1 MTTPRC
7 GVLVFAA
14 VVGAGPLAAQGDVTA
29 RLVGRVPPAVAAA
42 VRVLADSAAARG
54 LPADPLVDKAIE
66 GGAKGVAPERVIAA
80 VRLVFGEL
88 DAAAAAIRAGRVAI
102 PDGETI
108 EAGAF
113 ALAAG
118 MAGPQVTELVRLSTD
133 PYPPA
138 ATLRVAGTLTALG
151 VPAPQT
157 VELVRETIQSGRSAS
172 DLLALPAKL
181 QSRVAR
187 GASPAQAAAWLAR
200 PDDVRGPPPGQ
211 GNPDK
216 GHPPRNPHR
225 P

>member
-1 MTTPRC
+1 
-7 GVLVFAA
+7 VLVFAA
-14 VVGAGPLAAQGDVTA
+14 VVCAGPLAAQGDVTA
-29 RLVGRVPPAVAAA
+29 RLAGRVPPAVAAA

-66 GGAKGVAPERVIAA
+66 GGAKGVAPERVVAA

-88 DAAAAAIRAGRVAI
+88 DAAAAAIRAGRVVI

-108 EAGAF
+108 QAGAF

-118 MAGPQVTELVRLSTD
+118 MAGPQVTELVRLSSG
-133 PYPPA
+133 PYAPA

-187 GASPAQAAAWLAR
+187 GASPAHAAEGLTR
-200 PDDVRGPPPGQ
+200 PDAARGGAPGQ
-211 GNPDK
+211 GKPDK
-216 GHPPRNPHR
+216 GHPSRNPRR

>member
-1 MTTPRC
+1 VTTPRRGFLLVA
-7 GVLVFAA
+7 GVVCAT
-14 VVGAGPLAAQGDVTA
+14 PLAAQRDVTA
-29 RLVGRVPPAVAAA
+29 RLAGRVPAAVAAA

-66 GGAKGVAPERVIAA
+66 GGAKGVPPERVVAA
-80 VRLVFGEL
+80 VRLVLGEL
-88 DAAAAAIRAGRVAI
+88 DAAAAAIRMGRVAI

-118 MAGPQVTELVRLSTD
+118 MTGPQVTELVRLSTD
-133 PYPPA
+133 SYAPA

-157 VELVRETIQSGRSAS
+157 VELIRETIRSGGSGA
-172 DLLALPAKL
+172 DLLALPARL

-187 GASPAQAAAWLAR
+187 GANPAQAAAGLAR
-200 PDDVRGPPPGQ
+200 ADAARAAAPGQ
-211 GNPDK
+211 GKPDK
-216 GHPPRNPHR
+216 GPPPRNPR
-225 P
+225 QP